1 MIQGRYAS
9 PGHGTQAYIL
19 RPHGGR
25 LLRQHPILLPVV
37 LIGSA
42 IGLCMSSFFAD
53 TLFPLLAFFGTSPTL
68 VSLSVALVL
77 GIAGILT
84 GIISLIERFEP
95 VLSPYEGVSGTEG
108 AELC

>member
-1 MIQGRYAS
+1 MIQGHYAA
-9 PGHGTQAYIL
+9 PGQGKQTYIL
-19 RPHGGR
+19 RPHGSR

-42 IGLCMSSFFAD
+42 TGLCMSSFFAD
-53 TLFPLLAFFGTSPTL
+53 TLFPVLAFLGVAPAL
-68 VSLSVALVL
+68 VCLSVALVL
-77 GIAGILT
+77 GIVGILT

-95 VLSPYEGVSGTEG
+95 GSSTYDCVSGTEG